1 MNKGILVVVS
11 GFSGAG
17 KGTVMKRLMEKYDGY
32 ALSVSATTRKP
43 RPGEEDGR
51 EYFFRTR
58 DEFEKLIE
66 EDALLEYAQYVE
78 NYYGTPR
85 SYVEEQLQA
94 GRNVI
99 LEIEIQGAMK
109 IKEKIPEALLVFVT
123 PPTVEELERRLT
135 GRGTETAQV
144 IADRLARAGEEAE
157 GMGQYDYILVNDTVE
172 ECVDH
177 LHQIIVSE
185 HSRVSRNAE
194 FIADIQKQTKAF
206 QERRKYMIHPSY
218 TELIEAINTNSEDDD
233 TTMSLN
239 SRYSLVLAASKR
251 ARQIIA
257 GSKPMVE
264 GAAGKKPLSVA
275 IDELYKGKVKIL
287 APEEED
293 EEGTEQTAEA
303 QAEESA
309 QASEITETAET
320 AEETTAETTAE
331 TTEE

>member
-66 EDALLEYAQYVE
+66 EDALLEYARYVE

-144 IADRLARAGEEAE
+144 ISDRLARAGEEAE

-206 QERRKYMIHPSY
+206 QK
-218 TELIEAINTNSEDDD
+218 
-233 TTMSLN
+233 
-239 SRYSLVLAASKR
+239 
-251 ARQIIA
+251 
-257 GSKPMVE
+257 
-264 GAAGKKPLSVA
+264 
-275 IDELYKGKVKIL
+275 
-287 APEEED
+287 
-293 EEGTEQTAEA
+293 
-303 QAEESA
+303 
-309 QASEITETAET
+309 
-320 AEETTAETTAE
+320 
-331 TTEE
+331 

>member
-144 IADRLARAGEEAE
+144 IVDRLARAGEEAE

-206 QERRKYMIHPSY
+206 QK
-218 TELIEAINTNSEDDD
+218 
-233 TTMSLN
+233 
-239 SRYSLVLAASKR
+239 
-251 ARQIIA
+251 
-257 GSKPMVE
+257 
-264 GAAGKKPLSVA
+264 
-275 IDELYKGKVKIL
+275 
-287 APEEED
+287 
-293 EEGTEQTAEA
+293 
-303 QAEESA
+303 
-309 QASEITETAET
+309 
-320 AEETTAETTAE
+320 
-331 TTEE
+331 

>member
-85 SYVEEQLQA
+85 SYVEEQLRA

-144 IADRLARAGEEAE
+144 IADRLARAGEEAK

-185 HSRVSRNAE
+185 HSRAFRNVE
-194 FIADIQKQTKAF
+194 FIADIQEQTKAF
-206 QERRKYMIHPSY
+206 HK
-218 TELIEAINTNSEDDD
+218 
-233 TTMSLN
+233 
-239 SRYSLVLAASKR
+239 
-251 ARQIIA
+251 
-257 GSKPMVE
+257 
-264 GAAGKKPLSVA
+264 
-275 IDELYKGKVKIL
+275 
-287 APEEED
+287 
-293 EEGTEQTAEA
+293 
-303 QAEESA
+303 
-309 QASEITETAET
+309 
-320 AEETTAETTAE
+320 
-331 TTEE
+331 

>member
-66 EDALLEYAQYVE
+66 EDALLEYARYVE

-144 IADRLARAGEEAE
+144 IPDRLARAGEEAE

-206 QERRKYMIHPSY
+206 QK
-218 TELIEAINTNSEDDD
+218 
-233 TTMSLN
+233 
-239 SRYSLVLAASKR
+239 
-251 ARQIIA
+251 
-257 GSKPMVE
+257 
-264 GAAGKKPLSVA
+264 
-275 IDELYKGKVKIL
+275 
-287 APEEED
+287 
-293 EEGTEQTAEA
+293 
-303 QAEESA
+303 
-309 QASEITETAET
+309 
-320 AEETTAETTAE
+320 
-331 TTEE
+331 

>member
-1 MNKGILVVVS
+1 MVPH
-11 GFSGAG
+11 A
-17 KGTVMKRLMEKYDGY
+17 LMSK
-32 ALSVSATTRKP
+32 SS
-43 RPGEEDGR
+43 
-51 EYFFRTR
+51 F
-58 DEFEKLIE
+58 
-66 EDALLEYAQYVE
+66 
-78 NYYGTPR
+78 
-85 SYVEEQLQA
+85 QA

-206 QERRKYMIHPSY
+206 QK
-218 TELIEAINTNSEDDD
+218 
-233 TTMSLN
+233 
-239 SRYSLVLAASKR
+239 
-251 ARQIIA
+251 
-257 GSKPMVE
+257 
-264 GAAGKKPLSVA
+264 
-275 IDELYKGKVKIL
+275 
-287 APEEED
+287 
-293 EEGTEQTAEA
+293 
-303 QAEESA
+303 
-309 QASEITETAET
+309 
-320 AEETTAETTAE
+320 
-331 TTEE
+331 

>member
-17 KGTVMKRLMEKYDGY
+17 KGTVMKRLMEKYDDY

-157 GMGQYDYILVNDTVE
+157 GMVQ
-172 ECVDH
+172 
-177 LHQIIVSE
+177 
-185 HSRVSRNAE
+185 
-194 FIADIQKQTKAF
+194 
-206 QERRKYMIHPSY
+206 
-218 TELIEAINTNSEDDD
+218 
-233 TTMSLN
+233 
-239 SRYSLVLAASKR
+239 
-251 ARQIIA
+251 
-257 GSKPMVE
+257 
-264 GAAGKKPLSVA
+264 
-275 IDELYKGKVKIL
+275 
-287 APEEED
+287 
-293 EEGTEQTAEA
+293 
-303 QAEESA
+303 
-309 QASEITETAET
+309 
-320 AEETTAETTAE
+320 
-331 TTEE
+331 

>member
-17 KGTVMKRLMEKYDGY
+17 KGTVMKRLMEKYDDY

-109 IKEKIPEALLVFVT
+109 IKKKIPEALLVFVT

-135 GRGTETAQV
+135 V
-144 IADRLARAGEEAE
+144 
-157 GMGQYDYILVNDTVE
+157 
-172 ECVDH
+172 
-177 LHQIIVSE
+177 
-185 HSRVSRNAE
+185 
-194 FIADIQKQTKAF
+194 
-206 QERRKYMIHPSY
+206 
-218 TELIEAINTNSEDDD
+218 
-233 TTMSLN
+233 
-239 SRYSLVLAASKR
+239 
-251 ARQIIA
+251 
-257 GSKPMVE
+257 
-264 GAAGKKPLSVA
+264 
-275 IDELYKGKVKIL
+275 
-287 APEEED
+287 
-293 EEGTEQTAEA
+293 
-303 QAEESA
+303 
-309 QASEITETAET
+309 
-320 AEETTAETTAE
+320 
-331 TTEE
+331 